1 MRGLCAQTF
10 LKNIIPRQQHLIAV
24 RKSVPVCRRPA
35 RGNLKAASSPAVASP
50 DAEPP
55 RNSKSTESD
64 QHEVPEG
71 IAEPM
76 SEEVVVTE
84 QQRRRKLWFAAI
96 KPPMYTV
103 SIVPVLVSV
112 HTRV

>member
-1 MRGLCAQTF
+1 MRGLCSQT
-10 LKNIIPRQQHLIAV
+10 LLSNIILRQQHPLTI
-24 RKSVPVCRRPA
+24 RKSLPVRSKLL
-35 RGNLKAASSPAVASP
+35 RGNLKATSSPAVASP

-55 RNSKSTESD
+55 RNSNIVQSV
-64 QHEVPEG
+64 QLEVPEG

-103 SIVPVLVSV
+103 SIIPVLVSV
-112 HTRV
+112 